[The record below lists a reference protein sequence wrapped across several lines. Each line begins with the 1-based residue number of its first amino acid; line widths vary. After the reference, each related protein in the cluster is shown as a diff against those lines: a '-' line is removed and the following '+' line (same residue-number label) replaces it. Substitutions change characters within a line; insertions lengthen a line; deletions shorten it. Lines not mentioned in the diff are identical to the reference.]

1 MANSDAG
8 ASGEVDL
15 SVLLETA
22 SPHGD
27 DRVDRV
33 LRAVPTPPFAL
44 RVALGVLVA
53 AQAPIVL
60 TWLFNADP
68 LQLLGGAVDEV
79 HLVRD
84 GAFGFVI
91 LTAAAITVWRARW
104 AVPSFA
110 IASAALLAQLAAA
123 FADESISV
131 SGWNE
136 AFHLVLLL
144 TTLMIGACGLW
155 LRPVGYAPSS
165 VSAGASGQE
174 NVVHIGGRR
183 RQ

>member
-1 MANSDAG
+1 VSTDSDL
-8 ASGEVDL
+8 DL
-15 SVLLETA
+15 SGLLDA
-22 SPHGD
+22 SPHGE
-27 DRVDRV
+27 DRVQRV
-33 LRAVPTPPFAL
+33 LRAVPAPPFAL
-44 RVALGVLVA
+44 RVVLGVLVA
-53 AQAPIVL
+53 VQAPIVL
-60 TWLFNADP
+60 TWLFNSDP
-68 LQLLGGAVDEV
+68 LRLLGGAVDDV

-91 LTAAAITVWRARW
+91 LTAAGITVWRPRW

-123 FADESISV
+123 FADDSISV

-155 LRPVGYAPSS
+155 LKPMPVGESTGRNLAAAEQP
-165 VSAGASGQE
+165 
-174 NVVHIGGRR
+174 NVVALGGRR
-183 RQ
+183 RQQ

>member
-1 MANSDAG
+1 MSFNPRADG
-8 ASGEVDL
+8 DLDL
-15 SVLLETA
+15 SVLLDPT
-22 SPHGD
+22 SPHAE

-44 RVALGVLVA
+44 RVALGILVA
-53 AQAPIVL
+53 VQAPIVL

-68 LQLLGGAVDEV
+68 LRLLGGAVDEV

-123 FADESISV
+123 FADDSISV

-155 LRPVGYAPSS
+155 LKPMP
-165 VSAGASGQE
+165 AG
-174 NVVHIGGRR
+174 GGRR
-183 RQ
+183 HQQ

>member
-1 MANSDAG
+1 MSAN
-8 ASGEVDL
+8 GELDL
-15 SVLLETA
+15 TVLLDDS
-22 SPHGD
+22 SPHAV

-44 RVALGVLVA
+44 RVTLGVLVA
-53 AQAPIVL
+53 VQAPIVL
-60 TWLFNADP
+60 TWLFNSDP
-68 LQLLGGAVDEV
+68 LRLLGGAVDDV

-91 LTAAAITVWRARW
+91 LTAATITVWRPRW

-110 IASAALLAQLAAA
+110 IGSAALLAQLAAA
-123 FADESISV
+123 FADDSISV

-144 TTLMIGACGLW
+144 TTLMVGACGLW
-155 LRPVGYAPSS
+155 LRPVPLGRPAEGGSFQ
-165 VSAGASGQE
+165 ANRG
-174 NVVHIGGRR
+174 NVVDLGGR
-183 RQ
+183 QNQQ

>member
-1 MANSDAG
+1 MANNAG
-8 ASGEVDL
+8 ANDELDL
-15 SVLLETA
+15 SALLDA
-22 SPHGD
+22 SSPHGA

-44 RVALGVLVA
+44 RVALGILVA
-53 AQAPIVL
+53 LQAPIVL
-60 TWLFNADP
+60 TWLFNTDP

-91 LTAAAITVWRARW
+91 LTAAAITVWRVRW

-110 IASAALLAQLAAA
+110 IASAALLAQLAAG

-155 LRPVGYAPSS
+155 LRPVGSAPP
-165 VSAGASGQE
+165 SAPASTSNE
-174 NVVHIGGRR
+174 ANVVHLGERR
-183 RQ
+183 RQQ